1 VDVSKVAFHPATC
14 HKRVITLFQ
23 TWNHNK
29 EDRAMEDALIRIQ
42 GLVTLYGL
50 KVVAALFIFI
60 VGRWIAK
67 IIQRV
72 TEKILTKRSV
82 DPIITSFVEN
92 FVYVVL
98 LVFVVLAALAQLGIQ
113 TTSFIAVIGAAGLAI
128 GLALQGSLANFAAG
142 FLILIFRPFKAGDY
156 VEAAGVAGSIEKIQ
170 IFTTQLAT
178 PDNKTV
184 IIPNSRIMGDT
195 ITNYSAR
202 DTRRVDMVF
211 GVGYNDDIDKVRS
224 LIKDVIDH
232 DGRILKDPEPVIV
245 VGSLGDSSVNFT
257 VRVWVNTPDYWGVFF
272 DNVETIK
279 KRFDAEGISIPFPQ
293 TDVHLYEARQ

>member
-1 VDVSKVAFHPATC
+1 
-14 HKRVITLFQ
+14 
-23 TWNHNK
+23 
-29 EDRAMEDALIRIQ
+29 MEGALIRIQ
-42 GLVTLYGL
+42 ELATLYGL
-50 KVVAALFIFI
+50 KVVAALLIFI

-98 LVFVVLAALAQLGIQ
+98 LVFVILAALAQLGIQ
-113 TTSFIAVIGAAGLAI
+113 TTSFIAIIGAAGLAI

-156 VEAAGVAGSIEKIQ
+156 VEAGGVAGSIEKIH
-170 IFTTQLAT
+170 IFTTQLTT
-178 PDNKTV
+178 PDNKAV

-195 ITNYSAR
+195 ITNYSAKE
-202 DTRRVDMVF
+202 TRRVEMVF

-232 DGRILKDPEPVIV
+232 DGRILKDPEPMIV
-245 VGSLGDSSVNFT
+245 VSSLGDSSVNFT
-257 VRVWVNTPDYWGVFF
+257 VRVWAKTPDYWGVFF
-272 DNVETIK
+272 ENVEAIK

-293 TDVHLYEARQ
+293 TDVHLYEVRQ